1 MSKVKLLG
9 FEEYHVVVPDVDVLE
24 RTTCSHSY
32 MDDRKADYI
41 FVPEEYMT
49 AMGASISSIRR
60 LQEFPEHKEV
70 LDTAKTVYMHPCCS
84 FPKSYATKKYKK
96 TLNPWLADAVVVPN
110 LTKKSFYLWDDMY
123 IFINEDKKLIAI
135 IRKSWNDAVR
145 NRIVPGATISS
156 IANSDMSYLIN
167 LRSQYNNY
175 FDFDLMD
182 LFDAK
187 FENKLNLLKCD
198 KKDNYIVDLI
208 MGALPKNKLVYDD
221 SFVASLNDDTNQIT
235 YDVLKS
241 IKEMLSSS
249 DDEIVGTG
257 MKALTTLNYMDYPNS
272 VKYILRN
279 SNSNWFHNKAK
290 SSTAFKY
297 LYRNLLNSSR
307 YVRFNDRDISRE
319 DWDIFAQM
327 HRDDG
332 NGHMLPNYNFT
343 YFDGNYNLQ
352 VKFKS

>member
-1 MSKVKLLG
+1 MSKIKLLG
-9 FEEYHVVVPDVDVLE
+9 FEEYHVVFPDVEVLE
-24 RTTCSHSY
+24 YTKCSYYY
-32 MDDRKADYI
+32 MDNYKADCI
-41 FVPEEYMT
+41 FVPEEYMN
-49 AMGASISSIRR
+49 AMGVSLYANQFQG
-60 LQEFPEHKEV
+60 LPEHKEV

-110 LTKKSFYLWDDMY
+110 LTKKYFYLFENMC

-135 IRKSWNDAVR
+135 IREPWSDAVK

-156 IANSDMSYLIN
+156 IANSDMSYIIN
-167 LRSQYNNY
+167 LRSRYKNY

-182 LFDAK
+182 MLDAK

-208 MGALPKNKLVYDD
+208 MGALPKNKLVYED

-241 IKEMLSSS
+241 IKEMLNSS
-249 DDEIVGTG
+249 DDEIVSTG

-272 VKYILRN
+272 VKYVLWYTN
-279 SNSNWFHNKAK
+279 NKWYHNKAK

-297 LYRNLLNSSR
+297 LYKNLLCNSKFI
-307 YVRFNDRDISRE
+307 RFQDRVISRK

-327 HRDDG
+327 HREDNYD
-332 NGHMLPNYNFT
+332 HLLPDYGFT
-343 YFDGNYNLQ
+343 YFDGNYQLQ
-352 VKFKS
+352 VRFKS